1 MHETKIGRRNFSSKR
16 RRLRKSKVSRRQT
29 VFEKNT
35 IKIGQLSLMTLVPE
49 VTLRFYE
56 AEKLITPLKNPDRKT
71 RHRRYDQS
79 AIVEVE
85 FIKLCRS
92 AGFSLPEIRSM
103 LKLFRGFKPPAKLL
117 MKSVHRTIES
127 IRNKVKTLQEVERVL
142 LLRMQSPQGDIEELI
157 NQGEGF
163 WRLKGFAES
172 KKNKK

>member
-1 MHETKIGRRNFSSKR
+1 MHETKTGQRNLARKSG
-16 RRLRKSKVSRRQT
+16 RLRKSKISRRKT

-35 IKIGQLSLMTLVPE
+35 IKIGQLAAMTRVPE
-49 VTLRFYE
+49 ETLRFYE
-56 AEKLITPLKNPDRKT
+56 IEKLISPLKNPDRTT

-79 AIVEVE
+79 AVAEVE

-117 MKSVHRTIES
+117 MKSVYRTIES
-127 IRNKVKTLQEVERVL
+127 IRDKAKTLQEVERVL
-142 LLRMQSPQGDIEELI
+142 LLRIQSPQADIEKLI
-157 NQGEGF
+157 NQDEGF
-163 WRLKGFAES
+163 WRLKGFAGS